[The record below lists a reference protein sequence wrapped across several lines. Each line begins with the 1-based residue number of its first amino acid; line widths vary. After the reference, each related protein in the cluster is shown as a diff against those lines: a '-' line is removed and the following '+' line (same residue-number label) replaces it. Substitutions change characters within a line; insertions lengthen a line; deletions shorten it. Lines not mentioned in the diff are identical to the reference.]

1 MAKGGTTS
9 KSRHVNVAGSGD
21 VIIRGSK
28 IGRNQRELT

>member
-1 MAKGGTTS
+1 MTKGGITS

-28 IGRNQRELT
+28 TGRDQRELT